1 LLYGLYQARR
11 AIAEQDEVV
20 VVEGYTDVIGLAQAG
35 VANAVAS
42 MGTALTDAQI
52 TLMTRFTKNITFM
65 FDADRA
71 GTEAMLRSGEL
82 ARRRELRPM
91 MAVLPADKDPADI
104 AVNGGAEA
112 IKKVLST
119 KTSLLGFELRQTL
132 SRADTGSSEGRVRAF
147 EQVRQIMTGATSL
160 MEREEEIAYVADR
173 LHLSTESAKLLLGD
187 SGTARAGGGRGVNAG
202 TPKATDSRPMMMGRL
217 LKTESSI
224 EQDFLVAAACN
235 PQKALPL
242 LEALTPD
249 HFTDDGNREVYG
261 RLLEAFKLMG
271 GSKDTQAAYER
282 LRSHAHGDSDAGRLF
297 VRLVLEADQGHYST
311 AVLEELNLRV
321 HRQYLTRD
329 INRRQSKLEG
339 GEDIEKNQRR
349 IFQLQRLLKEVE
361 ANLANLD
368 PEEGRA

>member
-1 LLYGLYQARR
+1 
-11 AIAEQDEVV
+11 
-20 VVEGYTDVIGLAQAG
+20 
-35 VANAVAS
+35 
-42 MGTALTDAQI
+42 
-52 TLMTRFTKNITFM
+52 
-65 FDADRA
+65 
-71 GTEAMLRSGEL
+71 
-82 ARRRELRPM
+82 
-91 MAVLPADKDPADI
+91 
-104 AVNGGAEA
+104 
-112 IKKVLST
+112 
-119 KTSLLGFELRQTL
+119 
-132 SRADTGSSEGRVRAF
+132 
-147 EQVRQIMTGATSL
+147 
-160 MEREEEIAYVADR
+160 
-173 LHLSTESAKLLLGD
+173 
-187 SGTARAGGGRGVNAG
+187 
-202 TPKATDSRPMMMGRL
+202 MMMGRL